1 MTTIGVGVEFAAAL
15 MRATGLI
22 RSFIA
27 DDGQHIEAVY
37 AAMDEDAVSKTFAAL
52 TALAA
57 LLAVDLA
64 WTGDDVDVDQTLDD
78 VQRRLI
84 SGDITRPGATS

>member
-1 MTTIGVGVEFAAAL
+1 MPTVGIGVEFAAAM

-27 DDGQHIEAVY
+27 NDGDHIKAVLM
-37 AAMDEDAVSKTFAAL
+37 ADEDTASKTFAAL
-52 TALAA
+52 VSVAA

-64 WTGDDVDVDQTLDD
+64 WTGVSGDVDQTLDD

-84 SGDITRPGATS
+84 SGDITRPEMTP

>member
-27 DDGQHIEAVY
+27 DDGDHIKAVLM
-37 AAMDEDAVSKTFAAL
+37 ADEDTVSKTFAAL
-52 TALAA
+52 VSLAA

-64 WTGDDVDVDQTLDD
+64 WTGVSGDVDQTLDD

-84 SGDITRPGATS
+84 SGDITRPEVTS

>member
-1 MTTIGVGVEFAAAL
+1 MTTIGIGVEFAAAM

-27 DDGQHIEAVY
+27 NDGDHIKAVLM
-37 AAMDEDAVSKTFAAL
+37 ADEDTVSKTFAAL
-52 TALAA
+52 VSVAA

-64 WTGDDVDVDQTLDD
+64 WTGVSGDIGQTLDD

-84 SGDITRPGATS
+84 SGDITRPEAT

>member
-1 MTTIGVGVEFAAAL
+1 MTTIGIGVEFAAAM

-27 DDGQHIEAVY
+27 NDGDHIKAVY
-37 AAMDEDAVSKTFAAL
+37 AAMDEDAVIKTFAAL
-52 TALAA
+52 VSVAS

-64 WTGDDVDVDQTLDD
+64 WTGDYVDVDQTLDD

>member
-1 MTTIGVGVEFAAAL
+1 MTTIGIGVEFAAAM
-15 MRATGLI
+15 MRATGLV

-27 DDGQHIEAVY
+27 NDGDHIKAVLM
-37 AAMDEDAVSKTFAAL
+37 ADEDTVSKTFAAL
-52 TALAA
+52 VSLAA

-64 WTGDDVDVDQTLDD
+64 WTGVSGDVDQTLDD

-84 SGDITRPGATS
+84 SGDITRPEVTS

>member
-1 MTTIGVGVEFAAAL
+1 MTTIGIGVEFAAAM

-27 DDGQHIEAVY
+27 NDGDHIKAVLM
-37 AAMDEDAVSKTFAAL
+37 ADEDTVSKTFAAL
-52 TALAA
+52 VSLAA

-64 WTGDDVDVDQTLDD
+64 WTGVSGDVDQTLDD

-84 SGDITRPGATS
+84 SGDITRPDVTS

>member
-1 MTTIGVGVEFAAAL
+1 MTTIGIGVEFAAAM

-27 DDGQHIEAVY
+27 NDGDHIKAVLMTP
-37 AAMDEDAVSKTFAAL
+37 ADEDTVSKTFAAL
-52 TALAA
+52 VSVAA

-64 WTGDDVDVDQTLDD
+64 WTGVSGDVDQTLDD

-84 SGDITRPGATS
+84 SGDITRPEVT

>member
-1 MTTIGVGVEFAAAL
+1 MTTIGIGVEFAAAM

-27 DDGQHIEAVY
+27 NDGDHIKAVLM
-37 AAMDEDAVSKTFAAL
+37 ADEDTVSKTFAAL
-52 TALAA
+52 VSVAA

-64 WTGDDVDVDQTLDD
+64 WTGVSGDVDQTLDD

-84 SGDITRPGATS
+84 SGDITRPEVTS